1 MIEHFDAMDFVLF
14 DVNGTI
20 LYSRGDLAHQEII
33 DLTRRSIKVENSS
46 GVYFDYL
53 ALNNTIANMTM
64 GSSRT
69 TIKITR
75 DQLDQPCKIEV
86 LLQRNTN
93 A

>member
-1 MIEHFDAMDFVLF
+1 MIEHFDVMDFVLF

-20 LYSRGDLAHQEII
+20 LYSRGELAHQAII

-53 ALNNTIANMTM
+53 ALDNTIASMTTK
-64 GSSRT
+64 SSRT

-75 DQLDQPCKIEV
+75 DQLDKPCKIQV
-86 LLQRNTN
+86 ILQRNTN